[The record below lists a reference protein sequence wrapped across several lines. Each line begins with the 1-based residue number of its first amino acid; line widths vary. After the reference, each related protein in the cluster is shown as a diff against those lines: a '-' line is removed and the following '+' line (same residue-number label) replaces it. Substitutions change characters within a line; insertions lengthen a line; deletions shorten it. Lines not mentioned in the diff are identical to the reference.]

1 MVMIKFDSNGK
12 KIYERMQMMF
22 FFVTHV
28 IDTNFIYPMIS
39 FCIVMFDFTLAVFAG
54 YVALG

>member
-1 MVMIKFDSNGK
+1 MIKFDSNGK

-28 IDTNFIYPMIS
+28 IDTNFIYLMIS
-39 FCIVMFDFTLAVFAG
+39 FCIVMFDFTLAVFVG